1 MIRGTKVK
9 KKKLYLFLAIE
20 AIIISL
26 IILATRNSYENTA
39 SLLSFP
45 FGLLGEALRKLSLR
59 GGTFNILSIVI
70 YSVICIS
77 PVAGVF
83 MYSKE
88 TKALPEK
95 LALCFLSP
103 ILFYCIYMI
112 INPTYL
118 GSKSLR
124 AEPSSVPIMSLT
136 IDSFVLLY
144 LILRLVR
151 VLRSSDKENLYRYLR
166 VLMAALAFLVVAVLV
181 ITVEKDFIFKLP
193 EADSR
198 LDISALILKTVFDVV
213 VLLLTLLIA
222 LRVIKLTDV
231 LSEDS
236 AELASVSQKLCA
248 LCCVSLIISTVSS
261 VVMNGFNA
269 LFISRLNFT
278 EATLSIP
285 VYEIIFSLITLLL
298 TRLLIENKDL
308 REDNELII

>member
-1 MIRGTKVK
+1 MK

-20 AIIISL
+20 VIIISL
-26 IILATRNSYENTA
+26 IIMATLNSYENTS

-59 GGTFNILSIVI
+59 GGAFNTLSIVI

-77 PVAGVF
+77 PVAGLF
-83 MYSKE
+83 LYSSNI
-88 TKALPEK
+88 KALPEK
-95 LALCFLSP
+95 LALGLLSP
-103 ILFYCIYMI
+103 VLFYCLYEI

-118 GSKSLR
+118 GLKLLSDKPAS
-124 AEPSSVPIMSLT
+124 APIMSLT

-151 VLRSSDKENLYRYLR
+151 VLRSSDKESLYRYLR
-166 VLMAALAFLVVAVLV
+166 IFMAVLAFVAVAALT
-181 ITVEKDFIFKLP
+181 ITIIKDFIFKLP
-193 EADSR
+193 EAGSR
-198 LDISALILKTVFDVV
+198 LDMATLVFKTVFDVAV
-213 VLLLTLLIA
+213 ILLTLMVA
-222 LRVIKLTDV
+222 LQVIKLTDV
-231 LSEDS
+231 LSEDG
-236 AELASVSQKLCA
+236 AELAGVSNKLCT

>member
-1 MIRGTKVK
+1 MK
-9 KKKLYLFLAIE
+9 KKKLYLFLILE
-20 AIIISL
+20 AVIVSL
-26 IILATRNSYENTA
+26 IIILTKNSYDNTA

-45 FGLLGEALRKLSLR
+45 FGLIGEGLRTLSLR
-59 GGTFNILSIVI
+59 GGALNTLLIVI

-77 PVAGVF
+77 PIACLF

-88 TKALPEK
+88 LKALPEK

-103 ILFYCIYMI
+103 VLFYCLYEI

-118 GSKSLR
+118 GLKLLKEKPAS
-124 AEPSSVPIMSLT
+124 APIMSLT

-151 VLRSSDKENLYRYLR
+151 VLRSSDKESLYKFLR
-166 VLMAALAFLVVAVLV
+166 IFMAALSFVAVAAIT
-181 ITVEKDFIFKLP
+181 ITVIRDFIFKLP
-193 EADSR
+193 EAGSR
-198 LDISALILKTVFDVV
+198 LDTSWLTLQTVLDLA
-213 VLLLTLLIA
+213 VLLLTLLIT
-222 LRVIKLTDV
+222 LRVINLTDV
-231 LSEDS
+231 LSGDD
-236 AELASVSQKLCA
+236 AGLASVSNKLCT
-248 LCCVSLIISTVSS
+248 LCCVSLIFSVLSS

-269 LFISRLNFT
+269 LFMNRLNNT

-285 VYEIIFSLITLLL
+285 VYEIVFSLITLLF